1 MASIEVILLLR
12 APKGHYNQEKS
23 QMFRPIVQLR
33 CFARTLSSRPPLWQS
48 LTTSTAPATSFP
60 DLAKVVKPITPSDLF
75 VSCTVFDVNGNVT
88 AVSKHFPKMQ
98 FLKHHG
104 LYPRD
109 LRKID
114 TSAIDVIPSI
124 VVRDNCILVNLLHIK
139 ALVRADTVM
148 IFDTSDVNAAGRLGL
163 FVYDLESKLKSHN
176 HGWIQ
181 QYEHRA
187 LESILI
193 NVMSC
198 LETELQHHLKT
209 CGLILAE
216 LEDQIDRDKLRD
228 LLVKSKALTAFYQK
242 SLLIKEVLDELLD
255 NDDDLMGMYLTD
267 KLDTTKRDESS
278 DFGEVEM
285 LLEAYFKQCDEFV
298 QQSGSLISDIK
309 STEEIVNIILDA
321 NRNSLM
327 LFELKVTIYT
337 LGFAVATL
345 LPAFYG
351 MNLKNFIEDSNV
363 GFSGVVAVSCIAA
376 YVITSANFKTLRGV
390 QKLTLMPPGEKVNKV
405 KPQFDKPRKSWW
417 PFGKRTRRY
426 TGQRDVVWKWL
437 IDEKKK

>member
-1 MASIEVILLLR
+1 MRSPVLR
-12 APKGHYNQEKS
+12 YLSTTAVLSQLPSKQKQIPAPPSAAYQIPS
-23 QMFRPIVQLR
+23 
-33 CFARTLSSRPPLWQS
+33 
-48 LTTSTAPATSFP
+48 SFP
-60 DLAKVVKPITPSDLF
+60 DLTKILKPITPNDAY
-75 VSCTVFDVNGNVT
+75 VSCTVFDINGNVT

-98 FLKHHG
+98 FLQYHG

-148 IFDTSDVNAAGRLGL
+148 IFDTSDMDAASKLGL
-163 FVYDLESKLKSHN
+163 FVYDLESKLKSHS
-176 HGWIQ
+176 HDWIQ

-198 LETELQHHLKT
+198 LETELQHHLKS

-242 SLLIKEVLDELLD
+242 SLLIRNVLDELLD
-255 NDDDLMGMYLTD
+255 NDEDLLGMYLTD
-267 KLDTTKRDESS
+267 KLESTNRVDS
-278 DFGEVEM
+278 GDFGEVEM
-285 LLEAYFKQCDEFV
+285 LFEAYYKQCDEYV
-298 QQSGSLISDIK
+298 QQSESLISDIK

-337 LGFAVATL
+337 LGFTVATL

-351 MNLKNFIEDSNV
+351 MNLKNFIEESSI
-363 GFSGVVAVSCIAA
+363 GFGGVILVSTIIALL
-376 YVITSANFKTLRGV
+376 VTSVNFKTLRGV
-390 QKLTLMPPGEKVNKV
+390 QKLTLMSPAEKSNKKLQMAQQRRLFSHKWWWFNRRAPMDPV
-405 KPQFDKPRKSWW
+405 KRE
-417 PFGKRTRRY
+417 
-426 TGQRDVVWKWL
+426 VVWKWL
-437 IDEKKK
+437 IDEKKIK

>member
-1 MASIEVILLLR
+1 MSQLTPKPKQLVPPPASNFSI
-12 APKGHYNQEKS
+12 P
-23 QMFRPIVQLR
+23 
-33 CFARTLSSRPPLWQS
+33 
-48 LTTSTAPATSFP
+48 STFP
-60 DLAKVVKPITPSDLF
+60 DLTKIVKPITPNDSF

-98 FLKHHG
+98 FLQRHG

-124 VVRDNCILVNLLHIK
+124 VIRDNCILVNLLHIK

-148 IFDTSDVNAAGRLGL
+148 IFDTSDVTAASRLGL
-163 FVYDLESKLKSHN
+163 FVYDLESKLKSHH

-198 LETELQHHLKT
+198 LETELQHHLKS

-242 SLLIKEVLDELLD
+242 SLLIKNVLDELLD
-255 NDDDLMGMYLTD
+255 NDEDLLGMYLTD
-267 KLDTTKRDESS
+267 KLESTKREESG

-285 LLEAYFKQCDEFV
+285 LLEAYYKQCDEVV
-298 QQSGSLISDIK
+298 QQSESLISDIK

-327 LFELKVTIYT
+327 LFELQVTIYT
-337 LGFAVATL
+337 LGFTVATL

-351 MNLKNFIEDSNV
+351 MNLKNFIEESNF
-363 GFSGVVAVSCIAA
+363 GFTAVIAISTIMA
-376 YVITSANFKTLRGV
+376 LFVTSMNFRTLRGV
-390 QKLTLMPPGEKVNKV
+390 QKLTLMSPAEKSSKAIAKDIARERKWFFQRWGVFNKRARID
-405 KPQFDKPRKSWW
+405 Q
-417 PFGKRTRRY
+417 
-426 TGQRDVVWKWL
+426 GQREVVWKWL